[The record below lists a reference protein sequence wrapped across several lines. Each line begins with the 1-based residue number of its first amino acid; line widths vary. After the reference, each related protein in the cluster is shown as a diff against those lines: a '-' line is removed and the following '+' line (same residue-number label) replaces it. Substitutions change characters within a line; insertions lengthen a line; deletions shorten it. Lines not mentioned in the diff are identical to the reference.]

1 MKIGYFA
8 RGDKMIAAGV
18 DMGAK
23 LIKIVILKDGE
34 ILSKAQELAG
44 FEPLEAAQKALN
56 KALAEAGLNE
66 SDIEAICATGAGRKS
81 LPNANDSIT
90 EVNAAARGL
99 AHTHPS
105 VKTIIEVG
113 AEEGRAIKSDG
124 QGKVEDF
131 AINEKCA
138 AGAGSFTEAM
148 SRALEVPLEEFG
160 KISLESTKTIPM
172 NAQCA
177 VFAESEV
184 VSLVHAKTPKHD
196 IAKAVHDAI
205 ASRIVSM
212 VRRVGINKDVAL
224 IGGMSY
230 NPGFVDSL
238 QRGLETDVI
247 VPKNAEYL
255 GALGAALAASERG
268 K

>member
-1 MKIGYFA
+1 
-8 RGDKMIAAGV
+8 MITAGI

-23 LIKIVILKDGE
+23 FIKVLLLKDGE
-34 ILSKAQELAG
+34 ILARTQEQAG
-44 FEPLEAAQKALN
+44 FEPQEAAQRAF
-56 KALAEAGLNE
+56 ARAVSEAGLTE
-66 SDIEAICATGAGRKS
+66 KEIDLVCATGAGRKVA
-81 LPNANDSIT
+81 PYAKDSIT
-90 EVNAAARGL
+90 EVSAAARGVVHL
-99 AHTHPS
+99 HPS
-105 VKTIIEVG
+105 VRTIIDVG
-113 AEEGRAIKSDG
+113 AEEGRAVKCNA

-138 AGAGSFTEAM
+138 AGAGSFTETVA
-148 SRALEVPLEEFG
+148 RALEVPLEEFG
-160 KISLESTKTIPM
+160 QLSLKSTKSIPM

-184 VSLVHAKTPKHD
+184 VSLMHAKTPTAD
-196 IAKAVHDAI
+196 IARAVHDAI

-224 IGGMSY
+224 IGGVSY

-238 QRGLETDVI
+238 SRGLETPVI
-247 VPKNAEYL
+247 VPENPEYA
-255 GALGAALAASERG
+255 GALGAAIIARERN

>member
-1 MKIGYFA
+1 
-8 RGDKMIAAGV
+8 MITAGI

-23 LIKIVILKDGE
+23 YIKVLLLKDGE
-34 ILSKAQELAG
+34 IVGKTRESAG
-44 FEPLEAAQKALN
+44 FEPLEAADKAFDS
-56 KALAEAGLNE
+56 ALSKAGLSRN
-66 SDIEAICATGAGRKS
+66 DVNFICATGAGRS
-81 LPNANDSIT
+81 AVPFANDTVT
-90 EVNAAARGL
+90 EVSASARGAL
-99 AHTHPS
+99 RRHPS
-105 VKTIIEVG
+105 VRTVIEVG
-113 AEEGRAIKSDG
+113 AEEGRAVKCDEN
-124 QGKVEDF
+124 GKVLDF
-131 AINEKCA
+131 AVNEKCA

-160 KISLESTKTIPM
+160 KISLTSEKSIPM

-184 VSLVHAKTPKHD
+184 VSLVHAKTPKAD

-212 VRRVGINKDVAL
+212 VRRVGINEDVAL
-224 IGGMSY
+224 IGGVSY

-238 QRGLETDVI
+238 NRGLEVQVI
-247 VPKNAEYL
+247 VPDDAEFV
-255 GALGAALAASERG
+255 GALGAAIVAEERG